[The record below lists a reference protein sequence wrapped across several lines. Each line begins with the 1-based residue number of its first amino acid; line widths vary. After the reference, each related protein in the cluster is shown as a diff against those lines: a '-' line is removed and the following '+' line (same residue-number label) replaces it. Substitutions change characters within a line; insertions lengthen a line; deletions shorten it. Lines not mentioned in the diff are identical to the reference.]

1 MGYKFEAN
9 NSKESNEALEHY
21 AQFHDDYVAGI
32 EIKFDN
38 YKPLNGES
46 TGIRG
51 ASMAI
56 ILSVNTRPYGKD
68 HEQIVKVEFKD
79 VRSFDISAP
88 SDGGEGNWWGIMDI
102 RSSEEGDCIKFD
114 MEFIAGD
121 ARFAVV
127 FSKMI
132 ITSDYVW
139 KE

>member
-1 MGYKFEAN
+1 MGYKFEAS

-21 AQFHDDYVAGI
+21 FQFHDDYVAGI
-32 EIKFDN
+32 EIKFDD
-38 YKPLNGES
+38 YKALNDKGES

-51 ASMAI
+51 ANMAI

-68 HEQIVKVEFKD
+68 HERIVKVEFKD

-88 SDGGEGNWWGIMDI
+88 SGEGNWWGIMDNFT
-102 RSSEEGDCIKFD
+102 SEEGDCIKFD

-132 ITSDYVW
+132 ITSDYVR